1 MTDPI
6 ILGYLAELV
15 VVSYAVMTLYAAA
28 MAARAVWTWWRP
40 AAPCRRCSDATS
52 PLAAIAPAMAAPPGV
67 LVGAARQQA
76 ALVHARKQSLHG
88 SAMRR
93 LPSRAE

>member
-6 ILGYLAELV
+6 ILGYLARLV

-52 PLAAIAPAMAAPPGV
+52 SSAAIALAVAPPGV
-67 LVGAARQQA
+67 LVGTALRQA
-76 ALVHARKQSLHG
+76 ALIHGRKHSLHG
-88 SAMRR
+88 SAMCR
-93 LPSRAE
+93 LPPRGE